1 MIVTDITGYKGS
13 PVLEEV
19 ASKGCSKVTSQDS
32 ILYLESVSAGIHS
45 HCYSERYFMVFS
57 VLVTGKYHSVC

>member
-32 ILYLESVSAGIHS
+32 ILYLESVSTGIYS

-57 VLVTGKYHSVC
+57 ILVTGKYHSVC